1 MSWLEEHSLF
11 EQRLKKAKKQL
22 TRLDKA
28 LFWPCVTLLLVGVV
42 FLFAGQGRIGAAC
55 LVLLML
61 LILVDRY
68 VTKTRNVVSNAWLRE
83 SLRQDSHSPVLIL
96 RSFDTQGSAYRP
108 PRLVGKALFSGE
120 SYFDDVGLAS
130 LGPLIAIGTG
140 ARSAQPVNAPDV
152 LYLHTSDKDWF
163 KVFELASR
171 ATRGIICAPGDSLGS
186 VRELSTLCQSQ
197 MVAKIV
203 FFMPPTPAEAQGLD
217 AINAVVSPFVDP
229 GKVGKKWAEVRDSLL
244 ARGLRLTEY
253 HAAGQLFILE
263 NEERGISSLPLD
275 AGPDLHPME
284 LAERIEELFGRMP
297 TSPGWPISELLQ
309 KTQPFEV
316 PMRGTWLYRILCKPS
331 IQPAS

>member
-1 MSWLEEHSLF
+1 MAGEHSLS
-11 EQRLKKAKKQL
+11 EQRLKKAKMQL
-22 TRLDKA
+22 TRLDNA

-42 FLFAGQGRIGAAC
+42 LLGAGQRRIGAAC
-55 LVLLML
+55 LVLFML
-61 LILVDRY
+61 LGLFGRY

-108 PRLVGKALFSGE
+108 PRRVGKSLFSGE

-140 ARSAQPVNAPDV
+140 ARSAQPINAPDV

-163 KVFELASR
+163 KVFELASK
-171 ATRGIICAPGDSLGS
+171 ATRGIICAPGDSPGS
-186 VRELSTLCQSQ
+186 VTELSTLYQSQ
-197 MVAKIV
+197 MIAKIV
-203 FFMPPTPAEAQGLD
+203 FFMPPTPAKAQGL
-217 AINAVVSPFVDP
+217 AAMNAVVSPFVDP
-229 GKVGKKWAEVRDSLL
+229 GKVRKKWSEVRDSLL
-244 ARGLRLTEY
+244 VWGLRLPEY

-275 AGPDLHPME
+275 AGPDLHPKE
-284 LAERIEELFGRMP
+284 LAVGIEELFSRMP
-297 TSPGWPISELLQ
+297 MSSGWPISELLQ

-316 PMRGTWLYRILCKPS
+316 PMRGTS
-331 IQPAS
+331 